1 MEIDGPTATII
12 AASVALMLAIMGFIG
27 VVNSRLGKLEA
38 GQQALSEKVDTH
50 HSENLRMHKETRAEN
65 IRMHEVTQAQ
75 NIRMHEEARAENI
88 RMHEESRAD
97 NARRHEET
105 RAENARMYSEARA
118 EYIRMHDQSRAENVR
133 MHERNTGRHPA
144 RVGCIGYAFSR
155 CRRPGVFPHTAGE
168 PTPKIDR
175 ITLPRVG
182 QNQIK
187 QGA

>member
-88 RMHEESRAD
+88 RMHEETRAE
-97 NARRHEET
+97 NARMHEET
-105 RAENARMYSEARA
+105 RAENVRMYSEARA

-133 MHERNTGRHPA
+133 MHEETRADIR
-144 RVGCIGYAFSR
+144 RVLDALVTHSHDADGPVFFRIP
-155 CRRPGVFPHTAGE
+155 PGTDPE
-168 PTPKIDR
+168 
-175 ITLPRVG
+175 
-182 QNQIK
+182 N
-187 QGA
+187 

>member
-65 IRMHEVTQAQ
+65 LRMHEVTQAQ
-75 NIRMHEEARAENI
+75 NLRM
-88 RMHEESRAD
+88 
-97 NARRHEET
+97 HEET

-133 MHERNTGRHPA
+133 MHEETRADIR
-144 RVGCIGYAFSR
+144 RVLDALVTHSHDADGPVFFRIP
-155 CRRPGVFPHTAGE
+155 PGTDPE
-168 PTPKIDR
+168 
-175 ITLPRVG
+175 
-182 QNQIK
+182 N
-187 QGA
+187 

>member
-50 HSENLRMHKETRAEN
+50 HSENLRMHEETRAQN
-65 IRMHEVTQAQ
+65 LRM
-75 NIRMHEEARAENI
+75 
-88 RMHEESRAD
+88 
-97 NARRHEET
+97 HEET

-133 MHERNTGRHPA
+133 MHEETRADIR
-144 RVGCIGYAFSR
+144 RVLDALVTHSHDADGPVFFRIP
-155 CRRPGVFPHTAGE
+155 PGTDPE
-168 PTPKIDR
+168 
-175 ITLPRVG
+175 
-182 QNQIK
+182 N
-187 QGA
+187 

>member
-65 IRMHEVTQAQ
+65 LRMHEVTQAQ
-75 NIRMHEEARAENI
+75 NIRMHEEARAENL
-88 RMHEESRAD
+88 RM
-97 NARRHEET
+97 HEET

-118 EYIRMHDQSRAENVR
+118 ENIRMHDQSRAENVR
-133 MHERNTGRHPA
+133 MHEETRADIR
-144 RVGCIGYAFSR
+144 RVLDALVTHSHDADGPVFFRIP
-155 CRRPGVFPHTAGE
+155 PGTDPE
-168 PTPKIDR
+168 
-175 ITLPRVG
+175 
-182 QNQIK
+182 N
-187 QGA
+187 

>member
-50 HSENLRMHKETRAEN
+50 HSENLRMHEETRAQN
-65 IRMHEVTQAQ
+65 LRMHEVTQAQ

-88 RMHEESRAD
+88 TPEGTKRHGLKTPECTV
-97 NARRHEET
+97 RRG
-105 RAENARMYSEARA
+105 

-133 MHERNTGRHPA
+133 MHEETRADIR
-144 RVGCIGYAFSR
+144 RVLDALVTHSHDADGPVFFRIP
-155 CRRPGVFPHTAGE
+155 PGTDPE
-168 PTPKIDR
+168 
-175 ITLPRVG
+175 
-182 QNQIK
+182 N
-187 QGA
+187 